1 MNMKKIAYLMF
12 GLITAGMMF
21 FSSCSTDST
30 TPGDIHPAM
39 NFVGGTGYTS
49 GNATMDVGTIFTVGL
64 QAFSSTQSNAKLVKF
79 NVTRIFENKP
89 LILVDSTINTAQF
102 AITLN
107 IGANGNPGV
116 ENFIFTITDAD
127 NQSKELSFQITT
139 VAVSGPGPIN
149 TFSMK
154 IMGAQGSSTGSS
166 FASIDGTVYSG
177 PDAKTNSSKVDWLY
191 FYGASNLA
199 TLAAP
204 DDPDA
209 ATIFTNAT
217 YGLQTWAVKNPTRFK
232 LVTVPVDWAAVT
244 DDATIVTLCETGVDQ
259 SKVNNLDVTNVLAFI
274 TATGKK
280 GLIQV
285 EDITGTN
292 AGTMTISVKVQQ

>member
-1 MNMKKIAYLMF
+1 MKKIAYLMF
-12 GLITAGMMF
+12 GLMTAGMMF
-21 FSSCSTDST
+21 FSACSTDST
-30 TPGDIHPAM
+30 TPGDIHPGM

-49 GNATMDVGTIFTVGL
+49 GNATMDVGTIFTVGI
-64 QAFSSTQSNAKLVKF
+64 QAFSSTESNAKLAKF
-79 NVTRIFENKP
+79 NVTRIFDNKP

-102 AITLN
+102 NITMN
-107 IGANGNPGV
+107 IGASGNPGV

-127 NQSKELSFQITT
+127 NQSKELSFEITT
-139 VAVSGPGPIN
+139 VTTSGPGPIN

-166 FASIDGTVYSG
+166 FASLNGNVYSG
-177 PDAKTNSSKVDWLY
+177 PDAKTNAALVDWLY

-204 DDPDA
+204 DDADA

-232 LVTVPVDWAAVT
+232 KVTVPVDWAAIT
-244 DDATIVTLCETGVDQ
+244 DDATIVTLCETGVDLT
-259 SKVNNLDVTNVLAFI
+259 KANNLDVTDVVAFI
-274 TATGKK
+274 AASGKK

-285 EDITGTN
+285 ENITGTD